1 MGKTEQESCDAG
13 AALSEVV
20 VTLLK
25 GVLYRGEKPEL
36 WGKLLDAQTNVRAYV
51 AIIGLVLIMD
61 EAEGYAYLQ
70 SKPESCEED
79 HIKIPR
85 LVVRQQLSF
94 GVSLL
99 LALLRKKLAEFD
111 AAGGDTRL
119 ILSRDEIVEIVRVFI
134 SSGTNEA
141 RIMDRID
148 ADINKVKDLGFLRK
162 LPGKEKEFEVR
173 RIIKAFINAE
183 WLSNFDEKLEEYR
196 KHLNKKEEDTDG
208 RLIGI

>member
-1 MGKTEQESCDAG
+1 MSETEQQNYDVG
-13 AALSEVV
+13 TALSEVV

-25 GVLYRGEKPEL
+25 GVLYRDEKPEL
-36 WGKLLDAQTNVRAYV
+36 WGKLLEAQNNVRAYV
-51 AIIGLVLIMD
+51 SIMGLVLILD

-70 SKPESCEED
+70 SRPERSEEA

-85 LVVRQQLSF
+85 LVARQQLPF

-111 AAGGDTRL
+111 AGGGETRL
-119 ILSRDEIVEIVRVFI
+119 ILSRDEIIEIVLLFV

-141 RIMDRID
+141 RTTDKVD
-148 ADINKVKDLGFLRK
+148 ADINRVKDLGFLRK
-162 LPGKEKEFEVR
+162 LPGSDKEFEVR

-183 WLSNFDEKLEEYR
+183 WLANFDEKLGEYR
-196 KHLNKKEEDTDG
+196 EHLIGKEERANG
-208 RLIGI
+208 